1 MLADVAV
8 VRMPRD
14 GRFHWLR
21 VVDQVADEPELH
33 RLRHVRRVVDD
44 HVGAN
49 QPARRLAIENGVES
63 SVAAAVEIE
72 RGLARIDAEVS
83 LAAGNYFLNANFE
96 DPHPAR
102 LPLPD
107 AEARGSVVADR
118 IEVPVGA
125 LRTGAC
131 HPHRQRER

>member
-1 MLADVAV
+1 MKRTAPGSTSNRIAISCGSPFSRVLSGCSPTSPSYVC
-8 VRMPRD
+8 PRD

-102 LPLPD
+102 LPLP
-107 AEARGSVVADR
+107 
-118 IEVPVGA
+118 
-125 LRTGAC
+125 
-131 HPHRQRER
+131 